1 MLFLFLFVTILIVL
15 KRWYGTMDKSLKM
28 IEDEARKRGIPLIL
42 DDGMDFMLD
51 YIYKNNVKSILEIG
65 SAIGWSSM
73 KMALVSSDISVVT
86 IEKDT
91 YRYNEALCN
100 INDMNLGSRISI
112 YNMDAC
118 EFETDKKFDLI
129 FIDASKGKNKLFF
142 EKFCNNLT
150 EKGVIIT
157 DNLSFHGLVQ
167 DDSLIKTKNQRGLV
181 NKIKDYISF
190 LENNTKYV
198 TEFINIGDGISISK
212 KK

>member
-1 MLFLFLFVTILIVL
+1 
-15 KRWYGTMDKSLKM
+15 MDKSLKM
-28 IEDEARKRGIPLIL
+28 IEDEARKRGIPLML
-42 DDGMDFMLD
+42 NDGMDFMLD

-86 IEKDT
+86 IEKDID
-91 YRYNEALCN
+91 RYNEALCN

-167 DDSLIKTKNQRGLV
+167 NDGLIKTKNQRGLV

-190 LENNTKYV
+190 LENNTEYV

>member
-1 MLFLFLFVTILIVL
+1 
-15 KRWYGTMDKSLKM
+15 MDKSLKM
-28 IEDEARKRGIPLIL
+28 IEDEARKRGIPLML

-86 IEKDT
+86 IEKDID
-91 YRYNEALCN
+91 RYNEALCN

-167 DDSLIKTKNQRGLV
+167 NDSLIKTKNQRGLV

-190 LENNTKYV
+190 LENNTEYV

-212 KK
+212 KKQEVLIYEKVYCKCWFEG

>member
-1 MLFLFLFVTILIVL
+1 
-15 KRWYGTMDKSLKM
+15 MDKSLKM
-28 IEDEARKRGIPLIL
+28 IEDEARKRGIPLML

>member
-1 MLFLFLFVTILIVL
+1 
-15 KRWYGTMDKSLKM
+15 MDKSLKM
-28 IEDEARKRGIPLIL
+28 IEDEARKRGIPLML

-167 DDSLIKTKNQRGLV
+167 NDSLIKTKNQRGLV

-190 LENNTKYV
+190 LENNTEYV

-212 KK
+212 KKQEVLIYEKVYCKCWFEG

>member
-28 IEDEARKRGIPLIL
+28 IEDEARKRGIPLML

-86 IEKDT
+86 IEKDID
-91 YRYNEALCN
+91 RYNEALCN
-100 INDMNLGSRISI
+100 INNMNLGSRISI

-142 EKFCNNLT
+142 ERFCNNLT

-167 DDSLIKTKNQRGLV
+167 NDSLIKTKNQRGLV

-190 LENNTKYV
+190 LENNTEYV

>member
-1 MLFLFLFVTILIVL
+1 
-15 KRWYGTMDKSLKM
+15 MDKSLKM
-28 IEDEARKRGIPLIL
+28 IEDEARKRGIPLML
-42 DDGMDFMLD
+42 ADGMDFMLD

-190 LENNTKYV
+190 LENNTEYV

-212 KK
+212 KKQEVLIYEKVYCKCWFEG

>member
-1 MLFLFLFVTILIVL
+1 
-15 KRWYGTMDKSLKM
+15 MDKSLKM
-28 IEDEARKRGIPLIL
+28 IEDEARKRGIPLML
-42 DDGMDFMLD
+42 ADGMDFMLD

-190 LENNTKYV
+190 LENNTEYA

>member
-28 IEDEARKRGIPLIL
+28 IEDEARKRGIPLML

-167 DDSLIKTKNQRGLV
+167 NDSLIKTKNHRGLV

-190 LENNTKYV
+190 LENNTEYV

>member
-1 MLFLFLFVTILIVL
+1 
-15 KRWYGTMDKSLKM
+15 MDKSLKM
-28 IEDEARKRGIPLIL
+28 IEDEARNRGIPLML

-167 DDSLIKTKNQRGLV
+167 NDSLIKTKNQRGLV

-190 LENNTKYV
+190 LENNTEYA

>member
-1 MLFLFLFVTILIVL
+1 
-15 KRWYGTMDKSLKM
+15 MDKGLKM
-28 IEDEARKRGIPLIL
+28 IEDEARKRGIPLML

-167 DDSLIKTKNQRGLV
+167 NDSLIKTKNQRGLV

-190 LENNTKYV
+190 LENNTEYV

>member
-1 MLFLFLFVTILIVL
+1 
-15 KRWYGTMDKSLKM
+15 MDKSLKM
-28 IEDEARKRGIPLIL
+28 IEDEARKRGIPLML

-86 IEKDT
+86 IEKDID
-91 YRYNEALCN
+91 RYNEALCN

-142 EKFCNNLT
+142 EKFFNNLT
-150 EKGVIIT
+150 EKGAIIT

-167 DDSLIKTKNQRGLV
+167 NDSLIKTKNQRGLV

-190 LENNTKYV
+190 LENNTEYV
-198 TEFINIGDGISISK
+198 TEFVNIGDGISISK

>member
-28 IEDEARKRGIPLIL
+28 IEDEARKRGIPLML

-150 EKGVIIT
+150 EKGAIIT

-167 DDSLIKTKNQRGLV
+167 NDSLIKTKNQRGLV

-190 LENNTKYV
+190 LENNTEYV
-198 TEFINIGDGISISK
+198 TEFVNIGDGISISK